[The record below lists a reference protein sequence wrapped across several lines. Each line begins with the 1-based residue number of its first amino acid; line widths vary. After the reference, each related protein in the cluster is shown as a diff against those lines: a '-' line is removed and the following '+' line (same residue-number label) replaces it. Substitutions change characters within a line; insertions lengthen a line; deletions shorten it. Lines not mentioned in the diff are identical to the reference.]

1 MMWIYD
7 FIFSL
12 FYSFSHIFN
21 SPYWIE
27 TNCCF
32 IRKHSRIY
40 SSHHRIENITYFC
53 SSWIWTFHHT
63 LHKLCSH
70 NNRLSI
76 FMSHLSDS
84 SLIYRQLINWQLNTY
99 ISSSNHNSIWI
110 SADILKVFYSFLILN
125 FWDNFYMRST
135 VIIQKLSDFFYIFSS
150 SNERSSYISNSCLNS
165 KQNIS
170 LILFNQCWKFYL
182 HSWKIKMS
190 PWTNLYICTNL
201 NSNMI
206 IKNLYYLSNC
216 STRVYDNL
224 VSNR

>member
-1 MMWIYD
+1 MCKFSSTREHNHSFSFSFISKHQSMLCKCFLKKLIFIITLKFKVMMWIYD

-76 FMSHLSDS
+76 FMSHLSNS
-84 SLIYRQLINWQLNTY
+84 SLIYRQLINWQLN
-99 ISSSNHNSIWI
+99 S
-110 SADILKVFYSFLILN
+110 
-125 FWDNFYMRST
+125 
-135 VIIQKLSDFFYIFSS
+135 
-150 SNERSSYISNSCLNS
+150 
-165 KQNIS
+165 
-170 LILFNQCWKFYL
+170 
-182 HSWKIKMS
+182 
-190 PWTNLYICTNL
+190 
-201 NSNMI
+201 
-206 IKNLYYLSNC
+206 
-216 STRVYDNL
+216 
-224 VSNR
+224 